1 MANKFIKVD
10 YDKFEDKRKTTMNY
24 PYVLWYN
31 AKPIEH
37 GNTDREKRNAVMR
50 DDFPEYICA
59 EITHMS
65 LPEEDSLFI
74 DIRTCLHGYCTLS
87 SRGYFVLSRGYFVIN
102 INGVENIRLEPEE
115 IYYNSDFDNHR
126 HREACCYEINQEI
139 LQKIC
144 VAKSVDFKISGD
156 RDLSSVVVNANEFI
170 TYARR
175 FYNGF
180 YDENAYLDSLNESEE
195 EKEKEV
201 NTSCLVTL
209 LMAFAAISSFVACL
223 SLLVGLFV

>member
-10 YDKFEDKRKTTMNY
+10 YDKFEDERKTTMIY

-37 GNTDREKRNAVMR
+37 GNTDREKRARVMY
-50 DDFPEYICA
+50 DQFVEYICA

-65 LPEEDSLFI
+65 LPEEDSLYI
-74 DIRTCLHGYCTLS
+74 DIVTRLDRWYSLS
-87 SRGYFVLSRGYFVIN
+87 SGYFVLN
-102 INGVENIRLEPEE
+102 INGVENIRLEPEK
-115 IYYNSDFDNHR
+115 IYSDIRNDL
-126 HREACCYEINQEI
+126 HRESCCYEINQEI

-144 VAKSVDFKISGD
+144 EAKSVDFKISG
-156 RDLSSVVVNANEFI
+156 RDDSFVVNANEFI

-195 EKEKEV
+195 VKEV
-201 NTSCLVTL
+201 NSSCLVTL

-223 SLLVGLFV
+223 SFLVGLFV

>member
-31 AKPIEH
+31 TEPIEH
-37 GNTDREKRNAVMR
+37 GNTDREKRNYVMNGK
-50 DDFPEYICA
+50 FVEYICA

-74 DIRTCLHGYCTLS
+74 DIRTCLS
-87 SRGYFVLSRGYFVIN
+87 SRYFLRRGYFVIN

-115 IYYNSDFDNHR
+115 IYSNFDNHR
-126 HREACCYEINQEI
+126 HRESCCYEINQEI

-201 NTSCLVTL
+201 NSSCLVTL